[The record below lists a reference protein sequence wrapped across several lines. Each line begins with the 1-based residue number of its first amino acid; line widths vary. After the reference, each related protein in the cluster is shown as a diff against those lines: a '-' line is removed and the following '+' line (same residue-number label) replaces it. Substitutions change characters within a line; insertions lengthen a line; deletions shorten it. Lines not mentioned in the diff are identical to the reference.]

1 MRNSIKHK
9 NKLYY
14 TYKRVQS
21 VHNETMYKSYKSRL
35 QKLMIAAEKQYYHAI
50 LLQNKDNMKKS
61 WGIIKN
67 IINKNRKPV
76 CQSKFKLKSG
86 EVTTDKYVISKQ
98 FNDFFIN
105 VGPSLAKSIPQV
117 NILPQNFMG
126 EAVKECLFLDP
137 VSTFEIKEIIVDLKN
152 TANGYDDIG
161 ALLLK
166 LAVEC
171 IGNPL
176 AFLCNLSFTKG
187 IFPDQLKTANVIPLY
202 KADDPMQFNH
212 YRPVSL
218 LCIHVL
224 SKVFEKVMFS
234 RLISFLN
241 KFSILYENQFGF
253 RKSHSTH
260 MALLTLM
267 DKLVHAIE
275 NGEYVMGVF
284 LDFSKAFDTVNHSIL
299 LDKLYH
305 YGIRGCGWKV
315 I

>member
-9 NKLYY
+9 NILYY

-35 QKLMIAAEKQYYHAI
+35 QKLMIAAEKQYYHVI

-76 CQSKFKLKSG
+76 YQSKFKLKSG

-137 VSTFEIKEIIVDLKN
+137 VSTSEVKEIIVDLNN
-152 TANGYDDIG
+152 TANGYDDIS

-176 AFLCNLSFTKG
+176 AFLCYLSFTEG
-187 IFPDQLKTANVIPLY
+187 IFTDQLKTANMIPLY
-202 KADDPMQFNH
+202 KADDPMPFNH

-218 LCIHVL
+218 LCIL
-224 SKVFEKVMFS
+224 SKVFEKVMYS
-234 RLISFLN
+234 HLIYFLN
-241 KFSILYENQFGF
+241 KFSTLYENQFGF

-260 MALLTLM
+260 MGLLTLM

-305 YGIRGCGWKV
+305 
-315 I
+315 